1 MSHFAEI
8 DENNIVTAVIV
19 AEQDFIDSGAV
30 GDSSLWIQTS
40 YNHNIRKQY
49 AGIGYTYDKV
59 NEVFVAPK
67 PHASWTLDETSC
79 LWKPPVAYPSDMDKT
94 KLYSWDEDN
103 TQWVER

>member
-49 AGIGYTYDKV
+49 GIGYTYDKV

-67 PHASWTLDETSC
+67 PHASWTLDDNHD
-79 LWKPPVAYPSDMDKT
+79 WQPPTAMPDDGKAYKWNEDT
-94 KLYSWDEDN
+94 TSWDE
-103 TQWVER
+103 QPAPEE